1 MSSLLAN
8 GIPIARIFGLEIRV
22 HVSWIFI
29 VAIITTGAA
38 DQLSTLHP
46 EWSDAVIWV
55 VSGAIAFLFFASVL
69 IHELAHGLAAQQRGL
84 AGGSVTLLFFGGT
97 TALAQ
102 DTTNPGDEAAIAAA
116 GPVASLAIG
125 AAFLVVWQAVAQ
137 LSGTAADA
145 ISDVGLILGILNLL
159 LGVLNL
165 VPVFPL
171 DGGRVLRAVL
181 WRRLG
186 DETRAN
192 RYVAIFSRVVGY
204 ALVAGGFL
212 LAFADDALNGVM
224 LVLSGWFLASAARSV
239 ERRAM
244 LEQLLRGVRV
254 ETVMEKD
261 LPQVSPQLTLDTF
274 AAQYLNGNTATSL
287 PVVRDQTMLG
297 LIGISQ
303 LRRIGRKAWPTT
315 RAADVMVSPPT
326 LPTLGPDD
334 ELWSALER
342 LRRAGLDG
350 LPVMRGAELLGVLT
364 RRSVVAAVQARAR
377 PLTGAGAAPAGQ

>member
-1 MSSLLAN
+1 MSGLLVN

-22 HVSWIFI
+22 HISWVFI
-29 VAIITTGAA
+29 IAIITVGTA
-38 DQLSTLHP
+38 DQLSALHP
-46 EWSDAVIWV
+46 EWSDAVLW
-55 VSGAIAFLFFASVL
+55 GAAGAVAFLFFASVL
-69 IHELAHGLAAQQRGL
+69 IHELAHGLAAQRRGL
-84 AGGSVTLLFFGGT
+84 EGGSVTLLFFGGT

-102 DTTNPGDEAAIAAA
+102 DTATPGDEAAIAAA
-116 GPVASLAIG
+116 GPIASLG
-125 AAFLVVWQAVAQ
+125 LGVLFLAAWQAAA
-137 LSGTAADA
+137 LGSGTTADA
-145 ISDVGLILGILNLL
+145 VSQLGLILGVLNLL

-181 WRRLG
+181 WRTMG
-186 DETRAN
+186 DESRAN
-192 RYVAIFSRVVGY
+192 RFVAALSRMVGY
-204 ALVAGGFL
+204 GLVALGFL
-212 LAFADDALNGVM
+212 LAFADDAINGVM

-261 LPQVSPQLTLDTF
+261 LPEVSPQLTLDTF
-274 AAQYLNGNTATSL
+274 AAQFLDGNRATSL
-287 PVVRDQTMLG
+287 PVVRDRIMLG

-303 LRRIGRKAWPTT
+303 LRRIRRGAWPTT

-342 LRRAGLDG
+342 LRRTGLDG
-350 LPVMRGAELLGVLT
+350 LPVMRGAELLGILT
-364 RRSVVAAVQARAR
+364 RRSVVAAVQSRAR